1 MRIVLQRVKEAAVAV
16 DGEEKAVI
24 GKGLLLLVGVG
35 KDDTSETVERMARK
49 ITKLRTFED
58 EHGKMNFDVVSVAG
72 KVLSVPQFTLLG
84 RTEKGNRPG
93 FDDAAPPVE
102 AEALWKKFNDELRR
116 GEIPVEEGIFGA
128 HMEIRLVNDGP
139 VTFVLD
145 SKEGGSQ

>member
-1 MRIVLQRVKEAAVAV
+1 M
-16 DGEEKAVI
+16 
-24 GKGLLLLVGVG
+24 LVGVG

-49 ITKLRTFED
+49 ITKIRTFED
-58 EHGKMNFDVVSVAG
+58 EHGKMNLDIVSVAG

-102 AEALWKKFNDELRR
+102 AEALWKKFNDELRC
-116 GEIPVEEGIFGA
+116 GEIPVEEGMFGA

-145 SKEGGSQ
+145 SKERGSK